1 MPDTLIKVDLTQSAY
16 ENDMIHNRWHPDI
29 PIVAWVKPGDDFIIE
44 TYDWTGGFIKNNDSA
59 DDVRDIDLSIVH
71 FLSGPIGVKGA
82 EPGDLLVVDL
92 LDIGPL
98 KESLWGFNGFF
109 SKKNGGGFLTDH
121 FPLAQKS
128 IWDIKGLYTSSRHVP
143 GVNFAGLIHPG
154 LIGCLPDPKMLAT
167 WNEREAALIATNP
180 TRVPGLANPPFAP
193 TTHAGQAKGDA
204 KAKIA
209 AEGARTVPPRE
220 HGGNCD
226 IKDLSRG
233 SKIYFPVYVP
243 GGGLSMGD
251 LHFSQGDGE
260 ITFCGAIEMAGWLHI
275 KVDVIKDGVAKY
287 GIKNPMFKPS
297 PITPNYKDYLIFE
310 GISVDEQGKQHY
322 LDVHIAYRQACLNAI
337 EYLKKFGYSG
347 AQAYS
352 ILGTAPVPGPHLRRG
367 RRSQRLRHAM
377 AADGNLRLRHHA
389 VVGRS
394 DQTHQGRHPDAALTG
409 QIAPCATGCGAVRI
423 CRPASAVAMSDRSA
437 RGNEMPVYDY
447 LCNDCGP
454 FTDMRP
460 MAECDAPQDCP
471 QCESKSPRVILTAP
485 NFFCMPSDKRKA
497 HATNERSA
505 NAPKTVDQYK
515 ASHGPGCGCCSGKTV
530 AAGEARPEA
539 APRVFR
545 PRGRG

>member
-1 MPDTLIKVDLTQSAY
+1 
-16 ENDMIHNRWHPDI
+16 MIHNRWHPDI

-92 LDIGPL
+92 LDVGPL

-154 LIGCLPDPKMLAT
+154 LIGCLPDPKLLAK
-167 WNEREAALIATNP
+167 WNERETALIATNP

-193 TTHAGQAKGDA
+193 TAHAGQAKGDA
-204 KAKIA
+204 KAKIG

-260 ITFCGAIEMAGWLHI
+260 ITFCGAIEMAGWLHL
-275 KVDVIKDGVAKY
+275 KVDIIKDGVAKY
-287 GIKNPMFKPS
+287 GIKNPVFKPS

-310 GISVDEQGKQHY
+310 GISVDEDGKQHY
-322 LDVHIAYRQACLNAI
+322 LDVHIAYRQACLERDRVPEEVRLLRRAG
-337 EYLKKFGYSG
+337 LFDPRHR
-347 AQAYS
+347 A
-352 ILGTAPVPGPHLRRG
+352 VPGPHLRR
-367 RRSQRLRHAM
+367 RRRTQRLRHAV
-377 AADGNLRLRHHA
+377 AADGDLRLRHHA
-389 VVGRS
+389 VVGRP
-394 DQTHQGRHPDAALTG
+394 DQAHQGRHPDAALTG
-409 QIAPCATGCGAVRI
+409 QVIPARRMRDGCVSR
-423 CRPASAVAMSDRSA
+423 RPASAVAISRSIA
-437 RGNEMPVYDY
+437 RGNDARLRISLQRLRPVHGHAAD
-447 LCNDCGP
+447 GR
-454 FTDMRP
+454 MRRSAGLP
-460 MAECDAPQDCP
+460 AMRDE
-471 QCESKSPRVILTAP
+471 SPRVILTAP

-505 NAPKTVDQYK
+505 NAPKTRRPVQ
-515 ASHGPGCGCCSGKTV
+515 GL
-530 AAGEARPEA
+530 ARP
-539 APRVFR
+539 RLRLLFR
-545 PRGRG
+545 SARSRRG